1 MCFISTLIE
10 PFYQI
15 NVNLKT
21 YTISGQTPSAEE
33 DCEQWSKGSEKLPNW
48 TSGKLASIFKNE
60 LLVKMKLFIWDKR
73 FLHDNNSLKQDWTG
87 SDNLSLMLH
96 VSANTAFL
104 IQLDDAFINL
114 KQMPSG
120 WYYL

>member
-15 NVNLKT
+15 NVNLK
-21 YTISGQTPSAEE
+21 TISGQTPSAEE

-48 TSGKLASIFKNE
+48 TCGKLASIFKNE

-73 FLHDNNSLKQDWTG
+73 FLHDNNSLKQDRTG